1 MELQQ
6 RFENHEVG
14 VSKGNFYEIIS
25 NARLKALTS
34 ENIRSGFWSSGMIP
48 SDGETILQ
56 QLWDEQAAQ
65 ERAKQTKPELSL
77 VAQNQLL
84 HNIELTQVEQ
94 LRTQQNP
101 AELENQAQL
110 ILDDIPP
117 VSPRS
122 WHRRHILENIINCAQ
137 YRMTENKLKDERIQ
151 TL

>member
-56 QLWDEQAAQ
+56 QL
-65 ERAKQTKPELSL
+65 
-77 VAQNQLL
+77 
-84 HNIELTQVEQ
+84 
-94 LRTQQNP
+94 
-101 AELENQAQL
+101 
-110 ILDDIPP
+110 
-117 VSPRS
+117 
-122 WHRRHILENIINCAQ
+122 
-137 YRMTENKLKDERIQ
+137 
-151 TL
+151 